1 MGCSVISVTGFVE
14 TSNTGKFRYFVYKIK
29 YLIAFEQIL
38 MIKVSSRQSIISGNL
53 SNLSIQPSVNPATK
67 L

>member
-1 MGCSVISVTGFVE
+1 MGCSVISVTGFVQ
-14 TSNTGKFRYFVYKIK
+14 TSNTGKFRYSVYEIK
-29 YLIAFEQIL
+29 YLIPFEQ

-53 SNLSIQPSVNPATK
+53 FNLSIQPSTKPATK